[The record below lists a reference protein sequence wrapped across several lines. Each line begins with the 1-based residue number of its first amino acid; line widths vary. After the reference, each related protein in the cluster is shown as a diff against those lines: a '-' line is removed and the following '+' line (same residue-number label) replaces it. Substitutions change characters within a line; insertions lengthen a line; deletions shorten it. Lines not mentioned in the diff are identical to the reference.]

1 MVETN
6 RFRHPTEARLETARM
21 KTDPKLEPVFRYLD
35 EHKDRLTDEL
45 IQFLRIPSISA
56 HKDHDAD
63 VAKALDYDKRK
74 LESLGF
80 RTEVWPTRAHAGLF
94 AERIVSP
101 DLPTVLIYGHV
112 DVQPVDPLELWNS
125 PPFEP
130 RLEKGV
136 VWARGADDNKGQHY
150 AEIIGV
156 EAMLK
161 AGGGLPVNVK
171 FIIEADE
178 EYDGE
183 AMAAEFPKHGDKL
196 RCDVIVVSDSHMPD
210 LDHPALTTYLRGI
223 QAVEV
228 TITGASTGD
237 KHSGEWGGMLY
248 EPIDVLRHVLQGLK
262 DFETGRVLVPGFY
275 DDVIPPTAESRAAI
289 AGRPW
294 DDREKARSLGVSR
307 LFHEEGF
314 TALESGTLRPTLQVN
329 GISGG
334 YTGEGFKTVI
344 GNQARAKISM
354 RLVARQ
360 DPEKI
365 YQLFER
371 RVRELVSDMAKVEF
385 RRFGAGQ
392 PFWSDP
398 KSPYVL
404 AGLSALQ
411 AAFGKPAV
419 MLAMG
424 GTIPMVPAVVQTTGA
439 PCVMMGFGLPEDN
452 LHAPNE
458 NFPIANYLGGA
469 KAGVA
474 YLAEIG
480 SRSRAPVKR

>member
-1 MVETN
+1 
-6 RFRHPTEARLETARM
+6 M
-21 KTDPKLEPVFRYLD
+21 KTDPKLVPVFRYLD

-45 IQFLRIPSISA
+45 IEFLRIPSISA
-56 HKDHDAD
+56 HKENDAD

-94 AERIVSP
+94 AERITSP

-136 VWARGADDNKGQHY
+136 IWARGADDNKGQHY

-248 EPIDVLRHVLQGLK
+248 EPIDVMRYVLQSLK
-262 DFETGRVLVPGFY
+262 DFKTGRVLVPGFY
-275 DDVIPPTAESRAAI
+275 DGVTVPGQAERDAMSN
-289 AGRPW
+289 GPW
-294 DDREKARSLGVSR
+294 DDAEKAKEIGVTR

-314 TALESGTLRPTLQVN
+314 TPRESGVIRPTLQVN
-329 GISGG
+329 GIWGG
-334 YTGEGFKTVI
+334 YTGPGFKTVI
-344 GNQARAKISM
+344 GNQAKAKVSM
-354 RLVARQ
+354 RLVHDQ
-360 DPEKI
+360 DPERI
-365 YQLFER
+365 ADLFEK
-371 RVRELVSDMAKVEF
+371 RVRELVGDMGTVSF
-385 RRFGAGQ
+385 QRFGAGL
-392 PFWSDP
+392 PFKAELDNP
-398 KSPYVL
+398 FVK
-404 AGLSALQ
+404 AGLQALE
-411 AAFGKPAV
+411 AGFGKPAV
-419 MLAMG
+419 VMGMG
-424 GTIPMVPAVVQTTGA
+424 GSIPIVAPLVKTTGA
-439 PCVMMGFGLPEDN
+439 PCVLMGFGLPGDN

-458 NFPIANYLGGA
+458 HYALDCYFGGA
-469 KAGVA
+469 RSAAA
-474 YLAEIG
+474 YLHLVGA
-480 SRSRAPVKR
+480 RAGIASNR